1 MENVFDKQL
10 NLIVTCASGIEKA
23 TKKELERL
31 GFLDTQAINGE
42 IAVNGDGLAVAKLN
56 VNLRTADRVY
66 IKIAEFNAETFDE
79 LFDGVNGV
87 RWEDYFPKNAKIIVN
102 GKCVRSKLFAISA
115 CQSIVKKAIVE
126 RLKSEYGSS
135 WFSEEGTKMQIEF
148 FLLND
153 RVTLLIDTS
162 GAPLYKRGYRKET
175 GEAPIRETLAA
186 AMCRIARPREDVLF
200 WDPFCGSG
208 TIPIEATLMMKNIA
222 PGSFRHFLGEEFLD
236 LPESIWIQAREEARD
251 LVKKTDF
258 EAFASD
264 LDPNMVSI
272 AKINAEAAGVED
284 RIRFF
289 PKNALG
295 IETHGRKGTIVCN
308 PPYGERLESS
318 EEAIRLYRAMGAH
331 WKNLDSWQI
340 YVITSHEQFQEH
352 YGRRADNIRKLYN
365 GMLKC
370 FYFQFYKP
378 KQNRFSIEKRR
389 EKK

>member
-1 MENVFDKQL
+1 MESVELVATCLFGLEKFLGEEIDALGYQRIETIDGRVTFRGPISAIARS
-10 NLIVTCASGIEKA
+10 NLWLRFA
-23 TKKELERL
+23 ERVL
-31 GFLDTQAINGE
+31 IKMGDFS
-42 IAVNGDGLAVAKLN
+42 AVS
-56 VNLRTADRVY
+56 Y
-66 IKIAEFNAETFDE
+66 EE
-79 LFDGVNGV
+79 LFQGV
-87 RWEDYFPKNAKIIVN
+87 RNLFWERWIGPDDAFPVKGHTI
-102 GKCVRSKLFAISA
+102 RSQLKSVSD